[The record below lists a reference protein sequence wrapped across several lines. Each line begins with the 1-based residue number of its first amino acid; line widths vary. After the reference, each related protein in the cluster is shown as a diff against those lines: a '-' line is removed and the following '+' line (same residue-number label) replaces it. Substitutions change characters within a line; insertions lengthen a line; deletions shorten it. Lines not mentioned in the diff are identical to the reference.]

1 MTTSVLSASVT
12 KASDKNTQGS
22 LHQVDPILVADIRG
36 SLVQGSMLLQLNVFI
51 LAFLINIDEKIAHV
65 DVEIYVDGVDSGD
78 FDRDRRLM

>member
-65 DVEIYVDGVDSGD
+65 DVEIYVDGDDSGD
-78 FDRDRRLM
+78 FDRDVD